1 MPQRRALIFPT
12 LLVGPWCWDAQ
23 RSILQRHGYEV
34 DTVDQ
39 PLVMLPTTPTIEG
52 VEAVCAQRLG
62 EDGAPCLLI
71 GNSLGGFVA
80 MRLAV
85 CFPDRVSGCV
95 VSGSPG
101 LGPMPNLGIGTKAM
115 MSPFYAMMVRDRIFA
130 DPSRV
135 SDEVVQSA
143 LGAIAEPRAAKAGVR
158 LLRSLRGIDIRET
171 LVAIEKPTAL
181 VWGSLDQVSSPRL
194 WREAA
199 ATNAHLHFTAID
211 GSGHSPMYETPE
223 AFNAVLDDFLKTLD
237 A

>member
-1 MPQRRALIFPT
+1 
-12 LLVGPWCWDAQ
+12 
-23 RSILQRHGYEV
+23 
-34 DTVDQ
+34 
-39 PLVMLPTTPTIEG
+39 MLPATPTMDG
-52 VEAVCAQRLG
+52 VEAVCAQILA
-62 EDGAPCLLI
+62 EQGAPCLLI

-85 CFPDRVSGCV
+85 RHPDRVTGCV

-115 MSPFYAMMVRDRIFA
+115 MSPLYARMVRDRIFA

-135 SDEVVQSA
+135 SDEVVRTA
-143 LGAIAEPRAAKAGVR
+143 LDAIAEPRAAKAGVR

-171 LVAIEKPTAL
+171 LDAIERPTAL
-181 VWGSLDQVSSPRL
+181 IWGDMDRVSPPQL

-199 ATNAHLHFTAID
+199 VTNPYLHFTAIE

-223 AFNAVLDDFLKTLD
+223 AFNLILSNYLHTLND
-237 A
+237 